1 MLITFKTSAYANIT
15 MFGDVGLK
23 MLEMIA
29 FGTRVP
35 GAINAEDV
43 PQALDNLKMAL
54 EKLPEQV
61 ETAGD
66 ADDDQPAV
74 SLHTR
79 AVPLV
84 ELLQAAV
91 EEETYVR
98 WE

>member
-15 MFGDVGLK
+15 MLGDVGLK

-29 FGTRVP
+29 FGTTVP

-54 EKLPEQV
+54 EKMPEQV
-61 ETAGD
+61 EAAGD

-84 ELLQAAV
+84 QLLQAAV

>member
-1 MLITFKTSAYANIT
+1 MLVTFKTSAYANIT

-29 FGTRVP
+29 FGTAVP

-43 PQALDNLKMAL
+43 PEALDNLKLAL
-54 EKLPEQV
+54 EKMPEQV
-61 ETAGD
+61 EAAGD

-84 ELLQAAV
+84 ELLQAAAA
-91 EEETYVR
+91 EETHVR